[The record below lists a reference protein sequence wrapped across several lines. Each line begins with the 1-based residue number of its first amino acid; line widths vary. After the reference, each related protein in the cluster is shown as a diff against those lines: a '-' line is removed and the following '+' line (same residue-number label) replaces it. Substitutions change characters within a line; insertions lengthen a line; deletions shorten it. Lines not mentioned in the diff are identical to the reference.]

1 MIGVKQIWRLFRN
14 YLVLI
19 SRHII
24 KTIPV
29 RPILLENEDAYSM
42 FEHSEKFD
50 SVLPIF
56 YYKNQNYLI
65 ENIVS
70 EIITPIDNWKNGKS
84 VNADAK

>member
-1 MIGVKQIWRLFRN
+1 
-14 YLVLI
+14 
-19 SRHII
+19 
-24 KTIPV
+24 
-29 RPILLENEDAYSM
+29 M